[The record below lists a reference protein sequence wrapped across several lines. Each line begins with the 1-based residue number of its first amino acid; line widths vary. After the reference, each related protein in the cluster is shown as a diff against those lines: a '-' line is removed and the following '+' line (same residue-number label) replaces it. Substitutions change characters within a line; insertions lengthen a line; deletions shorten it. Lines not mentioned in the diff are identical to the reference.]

1 MKSLT
6 SSRGRS
12 KDKLRQ
18 TGHARRMMRLKLT
31 QKSLLVGICP
41 TKSPIIP
48 HERKG
53 SGFINPI
60 RYDTCKKEKV
70 KEHSRQQGF

>member
-18 TGHARRMMRLKLT
+18 TGHAQRMMRLKLT
-31 QKSLLVGICP
+31 QKSLLLGICP

-48 HERKG
+48 NDRKG
-53 SGFINPI
+53 SGFINHVTI
-60 RYDTCKKEKV
+60 RLQFGYMQK
-70 KEHSRQQGF
+70 